1 MEDAEK
7 LKLSLQTSFLDSG
20 FESDEG
26 LRSKLLINDYHKGT
40 KVLSHLLSNL
50 KACDEFFFSVA
61 FITTGGLVMLLDT
74 LRELEEKGIKGK
86 IITTNY
92 LNFSQPR
99 ALKRLLG
106 FKNIEVK
113 VYDKDNFHTKGYIF
127 KKGNHYDLI
136 VGSSNLT
143 QDALTKNQEWNLKI
157 SSLTHGEITQN
168 ILQEFNQLFAESTKL
183 TEEWIE
189 EYSKIYK
196 SIRVINTQVE
206 ALSEEKRIIR
216 PNTMQTEALNNLAEL
231 RIEGKNKALLISATG
246 TGKTYLSAFDVMQ
259 YNPRKVLFVVHR
271 EQIAKAAMKS
281 FKNIFGDTKT
291 YGILSGNSHDV
302 DADFLF
308 CTIQTISK
316 TEYMHGFVPDYF
328 DYIIF
333 DEVHRAG
340 AASYKKIIDYF
351 KPKFLLG
358 MTATPERSDGFNI
371 YELFDYNIAYEIR
384 LQKALENDMLCP
396 FHYFGVS
403 EIEVDGEII
412 DDTSS
417 LNYLV
422 SEERVDYIV
431 KQAKFYGH
439 SGNRVKGLVFCS
451 RNEEARI
458 LSEEFNKRGY
468 HTLALSGANT
478 QQERENAVRR
488 LSQDDGLDNL
498 DYIFTV
504 DIFNEGVDIPEVNQ
518 IIMLRPTESAII
530 FVQQLG
536 RGLRKV
542 GSKDYVVVIDFIGNY
557 NNNYLIPIALS
568 GDRTFSK
575 DALRAYVMEGICVV
589 PGCSTIMFDKISEQK
604 IFDSINRSNFSTL
617 KQIKAEYVKLKDKVG
632 RIPTLNDFYEFGA
645 IDPQIIISNSDSYH
659 AFLKK
664 AEPEYQAQLGER
676 QEKSLIFVSKEISN
690 GKRLHELAI
699 LGELI
704 ESEELSIGTLESILD
719 AYGIKPDIASIK
731 SAINCLNNK
740 FNIEQERKKY
750 GNISYCSLDGEI
762 IRRNATFGM
771 MLKSRAYYS
780 QLQDLLT
787 YAMKVF
793 EKEYRETYRNTN
805 LVLYKKYSKKDVCKL
820 LNWDKNEQGTVYG
833 YRAKHGTCPIF
844 VTYKKSDDISES
856 TKYNEHFINRNIF
869 SWVTRSRRTTESSEL
884 QPIIHNKKF
893 GNTLHLFIKKADSE
907 GSDYYYLGIAEP
919 TKAIDVVQENTG
931 LPIVSMQLV
940 LKDPVR
946 EDIYDYL
953 RR

>member
-1 MEDAEK
+1 MDDAEK
-7 LKLSLQTSFLDSG
+7 LKLSLQTSFLDSD
-20 FESDEG
+20 FESDED

-40 KVLSHLLSNL
+40 KVLSHILSNL
-50 KACDEFFFSVA
+50 KTCDEFFFSVA
-61 FITTGGLVMLLDT
+61 FVTMGGLVMLLDT
-74 LRELEEKGIKGK
+74 LKELEAKGIKGK

-92 LNFSQPR
+92 LNFSEPR
-99 ALKRLLG
+99 ALNKLLS

-157 SSLTHGEITQN
+157 SSLTHGEIAQN
-168 ILQEFNQLFAESTKL
+168 VLNEFNQLFMESTKL
-183 TEEWIE
+183 TEEWIAD
-189 EYSKIYK
+189 YSQIYK
-196 SIRVINTQVE
+196 RIKTLNAQVE
-206 ALSEEKRIIR
+206 SLTEETSVVR
-216 PNTMQTEALNNLAEL
+216 PNTMQTEALDNLAEL
-231 RIEGKNKALLISATG
+231 RIAGKDKALLISATG
-246 TGKTYLSAFDVMQ
+246 TGKTYLSAFDVQ
-259 YNPRKVLFVVHR
+259 RYNPRKMLFIVHR

-281 FKNIFGDTKT
+281 FKNIFGNTKT
-291 YGILSGNSHDV
+291 YGLLSGNSRDTDV
-302 DADFLF
+302 DFLF
-308 CTIQTISK
+308 CTMQTISK
-316 TEYMHGFVPDYF
+316 TEYLHGFNPNYF
-328 DYIIF
+328 DYIII

-351 KPKFLLG
+351 RPKFFLG

-412 DDTSS
+412 DDASG

-422 SEERVDYIV
+422 SDERVDYII

-439 SGNRVKGLVFCS
+439 SGNRTKGLIFCS
-451 RNEEARI
+451 RNDEARL

-468 HTLALSGANT
+468 HTIALSGTNT

-542 GSKDYVVVIDFIGNY
+542 SSKDYVVVIDFIGNY

-575 DALRAYVMEGICVV
+575 DALRQYVMEGICIV

-617 KQIKAEYVKLKDKVG
+617 KQIKAEYAKLKEKVG

-645 IDPQIIISNSDSYH
+645 IDPQIIIDNSDSYH

-664 AEPEYQAQLGER
+664 AESEYRAQLGEQ
-676 QEKSLIFVSKEISN
+676 QEKSLIFVSKELSN

-719 AYGIKPDIASIK
+719 AYGIKPDIASIN
-731 SAINCLNNK
+731 SAINVLSNG
-740 FNIEQERKKY
+740 FNVEQERKKY
-750 GNISYCSLDGEI
+750 GNISYCELDGEI
-762 IRRNATFGM
+762 IRRSAAFGM
-771 MLKSRAYYS
+771 MLKSRTYHA

-787 YAMKVF
+787 YATKVF
-793 EKEYRETYRNTN
+793 EKEYRGVYRNTN
-805 LVLYKKYSKKDVCKL
+805 LVLYKKYSKKDVCRL

-844 VTYKKSDDISES
+844 VTYEKSEDISES
-856 TKYNEHFINRNIF
+856 TKYEEHFINRNIF
-869 SWVTRSRRTTESSEL
+869 SWMTRSNRTTQSGEL

-893 GNTLHLFIKKADSE
+893 ENILHLFVKKADSE
-907 GSDYYYLGIAEP
+907 GSSYYYLGIVEP
-919 TKAIDVVQENTG
+919 TKAIDVIQEKTG
-931 LPIVSMQLV
+931 LPIVNMQLV